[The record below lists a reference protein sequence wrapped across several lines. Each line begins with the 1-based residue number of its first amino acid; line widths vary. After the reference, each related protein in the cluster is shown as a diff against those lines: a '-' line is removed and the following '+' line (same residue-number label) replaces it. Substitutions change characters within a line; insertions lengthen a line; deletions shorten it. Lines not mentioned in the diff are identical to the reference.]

1 MEEHGLRMFQI
12 RVLRKIL
19 EPKKQKVARSWGQL
33 HNEDLYYSY
42 SSHVRKFKNEVK
54 SMLTWNLYSDFDMYM
69 AHV

>member
-42 SSHVRKFKNEVK
+42 S
-54 SMLTWNLYSDFDMYM
+54 
-69 AHV
+69 